1 VQIHSSSTPLRLG
14 AVALGLATLI
24 IPIQFAISDPTRGV
38 DPPQAFSSSQFVVGH
53 MLIVAAFILLIFGF
67 VALYAYLRSSRR
79 ERLAFVGM
87 IVTLVGIGVFL
98 PAYGFLFFVSPALTQ
113 LALQGQ
119 KDATNVITAIAIIPG
134 VITLVA
140 GSVLLALG
148 AVVFSI
154 AIWGGNT
161 LPKWAG
167 VLFAVGW
174 LAIVFHTQLP
184 QVGDILAGLLIAIG
198 GTWLGWCIYRQ
209 ASVSVREVSA
219 ASMVQ

>member
-1 VQIHSSSTPLRLG
+1 MQTHSSSTPLRLG
-14 AVALGLATLI
+14 AVALGLGALVA
-24 IPIQFAISDPTRGV
+24 PIQFAISDPKRGV
-38 DPPQAFSSSQFVVGH
+38 DPPQVFSSPQFIISH
-53 MLIVAAFILLIFGF
+53 WLTIASFILLIFGAL
-67 VALYAYLRSSRR
+67 ALYACLRSDRR
-79 ERLAFVGM
+79 EGLAFVGM

-98 PAYGFLFFVSPALTQ
+98 PAYGFLFFVSPALAQ

-119 KDATNVITAIAIIPG
+119 KDAINVITAVAIIPG

-140 GSVLLALG
+140 GSALLALG

-198 GTWLGWCIYRQ
+198 GVWLAWGIWQQ
-209 ASVSVREVSA
+209 ASVSVPEVSA
-219 ASMVQ
+219 ASIVQ